1 MFCDREPA
9 VGGSL
14 LLSVSVSAYAGRGEM
29 RRRFGAGKRHSV
41 ALVLRLRGHLPAE
54 TLLIFCFAG
63 RLPSS
68 FLMHERLLHGF
79 PVHDRWPR
87 GDLIRA
93 CMVLRIRGPRPAL
106 KSLRNNSMV
115 CRRLRVL
122 SLPRSCHAHSLF
134 RCTFC
139 LRPSQF
145 TYEFCMVAACLSC
158 GPGEY
163 LG

>member
-29 RRRFGAGKRHSV
+29 KRRFGAGGKQWWMGLLLRH
-41 ALVLRLRGHLPAE
+41 RIHQPAD

-106 KSLRNNSMV
+106 KSLRQDSMV
-115 CRRLRVL
+115 VRRLQCSRM
-122 SLPRSCHAHSLF
+122 R
-134 RCTFC
+134 RCMECTI
-139 LRPSQF
+139 LVSTR
-145 TYEFCMVAACLSC
+145 T
-158 GPGEY
+158 
-163 LG
+163 

>member
-1 MFCDREPA
+1 M
-9 VGGSL
+9 

-41 ALVLRLRGHLPAE
+41 AVVFRLRGHLPAE

-93 CMVLRIRGPRPAL
+93 CMVLRIRGPRPA
-106 KSLRNNSMV
+106 
-115 CRRLRVL
+115 
-122 SLPRSCHAHSLF
+122 
-134 RCTFC
+134 
-139 LRPSQF
+139 
-145 TYEFCMVAACLSC
+145 
-158 GPGEY
+158 
-163 LG
+163 